1 MKSKR
6 KVISVAAIALI
17 AQANCVH
24 ALAQSNLP
32 LSPSIRQAPM
42 SQATLRGLTTPSNQT
57 QASGRVNSV
66 DVPKQILRSGINI
79 NSRSISPNTAQLGE
93 DLKIIQI
100 ISRMQELRTR
110 VGQNAEPATLS
121 SLSDRQELLE
131 LNQRAQNILIRTA
144 LEIDFVTA
152 EIDAEQNIY
161 SEVLSSFQGSRD
173 KLVARINA
181 GSFILNGALWTVCE
195 ALTIVSPLH
204 PNYAIQ
210 SGIVGI
216 AAGIVPSIASGY
228 ALKAYSG
235 KHKKSEVEPNM
246 LAKIFD
252 RPVTEDIEYPKSV
265 WAFLN
270 TAPAGESTTKT
281 RKEQLIDRWI
291 SDKNI
296 PSFTDKSAT
305 KEIDIITATAA
316 QNKGLSIDN
325 LTVRMVMLE
334 QLQGE
339 LAKMK
344 RMLMELSMAVSAEK
358 EV

>member
-1 MKSKR
+1 MESGSR
-6 KVISVAAIALI
+6 FATICLMVALSATHSS
-17 AQANCVH
+17 CF
-24 ALAQSNLP
+24 P
-32 LSPSIRQAPM
+32 LSPAKAAST
-42 SQATLRGLTTPSNQT
+42 SQI
-57 QASGRVNSV
+57 NSV
-66 DVPKQILRSGINI
+66 EVPKQILRTGINLDSK
-79 NSRSISPNTAQLGE
+79 NVSPNSLQLAQNLN
-93 DLKIIQI
+93 LLPIL
-100 ISRMQELRTR
+100 SRMQELRASISQR
-110 VGQNAEPATLS
+110 SGGNAISSNTLE

-131 LNQRAQNILIRTA
+131 LTQKAQNILIRTS
-144 LEIDFVTA
+144 LEIDFVAA

-173 KLVARINA
+173 KLVARVNA

-195 ALTIVSPLH
+195 ALAIVSPLH

-235 KHKKSEVEPNM
+235 KHKRSEAEPNM
-246 LAKIFD
+246 LAKLFN
-252 RPVTEDIEYPKSV
+252 RPTTQDIEYPKSV

-270 TAPAGESTTKT
+270 TAPAGDTGSSAGKT
-281 RKEQLIDRWI
+281 RKEQLIERWV

-296 PSFTDKSAT
+296 PSFTDKANSAQ
-305 KEIDIITATAA
+305 IDIITASAS
-316 QNKGLSIDN
+316 QKKGLSIDN
-325 LTVRMVMLE
+325 LSLRTVMLE

-339 LAKMK
+339 LVKMK
-344 RMLMELSMAVSAEK
+344 RLLMEIAMVITEEK

>member
-1 MKSKR
+1 MESGR
-6 KVISVAAIALI
+6 RFTAVSLVAAIAV
-17 AQANCVH
+17 AQSILLMSIPA
-24 ALAQSNLP
+24 ALAA
-32 LSPSIRQAPM
+32 APPT
-42 SQATLRGLTTPSNQT
+42 SQT
-57 QASGRVNSV
+57 NSV
-66 DVPKQILRSGINI
+66 EVPKQILRTGINLEAKTV
-79 NSRSISPNTAQLGE
+79 SPNTLQLAQNLN
-93 DLKIIQI
+93 LLPIL
-100 ISRMQELRTR
+100 SRLQELRAR
-110 VGQNAEPATLS
+110 VAQHSGGNTLE

-131 LNQRAQNILIRTA
+131 LTQKAQSILIRTS
-144 LEIDFVTA
+144 LEIDFVLA
-152 EIDAEQNIY
+152 EIDAEQNLY
-161 SEVLSSFQGSRD
+161 SEVLSSLQGSRD

-195 ALTIVSPLH
+195 ALAIVSPLH

-235 KHKKSEVEPNM
+235 KRLKSECEPNM

-252 RPVTEDIEYPKSV
+252 RPINQDIDYPKSV
-265 WAFLN
+265 WSFLN
-270 TAPAGESTTKT
+270 TVPASDGNSAGQT
-281 RKEQLIDRWI
+281 RKEQLIARWI

-296 PSFTDKSAT
+296 PSFTDKASS
-305 KEIDIITATAA
+305 KEIDVITATSP
-316 QNKGLSIDN
+316 QKKGLSIDN
-325 LTVRMVMLE
+325 LNVRMVMLE

-344 RMLMELSMAVSAEK
+344 RLLMEIAMVITEEK

>member
-1 MKSKR
+1 MESGSR
-6 KVISVAAIALI
+6 FATICLMVALSVTHSS
-17 AQANCVH
+17 CF
-24 ALAQSNLP
+24 P
-32 LSPSIRQAPM
+32 LSPAKAAST
-42 SQATLRGLTTPSNQT
+42 SQI
-57 QASGRVNSV
+57 NSV
-66 DVPKQILRSGINI
+66 EVPKQILRTGINLDSK
-79 NSRSISPNTAQLGE
+79 NVSPNSLQLAQNLN
-93 DLKIIQI
+93 LLPIL
-100 ISRMQELRTR
+100 SRMQELRASISQR
-110 VGQNAEPATLS
+110 SGGNAISSNTLD

-131 LNQRAQNILIRTA
+131 LTQKAQNILIRTS
-144 LEIDFVTA
+144 LEIDFVAA

-173 KLVARINA
+173 KLVARVNA

-195 ALTIVSPLH
+195 ALAIVSPLH

-235 KHKKSEVEPNM
+235 KHKRSEAEPNM
-246 LAKIFD
+246 LAKLFN
-252 RPVTEDIEYPKSV
+252 RPTTQDIEYPKSV

-270 TAPAGESTTKT
+270 TAPAGDTGSSAGKT
-281 RKEQLIDRWI
+281 RKEQLIERWV

-296 PSFTDKSAT
+296 PSFTDKANSAQ
-305 KEIDIITATAA
+305 IDIITASAS
-316 QNKGLSIDN
+316 QKKGLSIDN
-325 LTVRMVMLE
+325 LSLRTVMLE

-339 LAKMK
+339 LVKMK
-344 RMLMELSMAVSAEK
+344 RLLMEIAMVITEEK

>member
-1 MKSKR
+1 MWARNKATRISTAKFAVTIR
-6 KVISVAAIALI
+6 FNVICLMAA
-17 AQANCVH
+17 
-24 ALAQSNLP
+24 
-32 LSPSIRQAPM
+32 
-42 SQATLRGLTTPSNQT
+42 LTTGQSTGLPCTAATPTSSQI
-57 QASGRVNSV
+57 NSV
-66 DVPKQILRSGINI
+66 QVPKQILRTGINLDA
-79 NSRSISPNTAQLGE
+79 RTVSPNTLQLAQNLN
-93 DLKIIQI
+93 LLPIL
-100 ISRMQELRTR
+100 SRLQELRAR
-110 VGQNAEPATLS
+110 AAQQNGASTLE

-131 LNQRAQNILIRTA
+131 LTQKAQSILIRTS
-144 LEIDFVTA
+144 LEIDFVVS

-161 SEVLSSFQGSRD
+161 SEVLSSLQGSRD

-235 KHKKSEVEPNM
+235 KQLRSECEPNM
-246 LAKIFD
+246 LAKIFN
-252 RPVTEDIEYPKSV
+252 RPTNQDIEYPKSV

-270 TAPAGESTTKT
+270 TAPAGETGSVSAGKT
-281 RKEQLIDRWI
+281 RKDQLIDRWI

-296 PSFTDKSAT
+296 PSFTDKSNA
-305 KEIDIITATAA
+305 KEIDILTATSS
-316 QNKGLSIDN
+316 QKKGLSIDN
-325 LTVRMVMLE
+325 LNVRLVMLE

-344 RMLMELSMAVSAEK
+344 RLLMEIAMVITDEK

>member
-1 MKSKR
+1 MESSR
-6 KVISVAAIALI
+6 SCATVFLLVALI
-17 AQANCVH
+17 ANQ
-24 ALAQSNLP
+24 NLSLP
-32 LSPSIRQAPM
+32 CAA
-42 SQATLRGLTTPSNQT
+42 ATLSTSRT
-57 QASGRVNSV
+57 NSV
-66 DVPKQILRSGINI
+66 EVPKQILRTGINLET
-79 NSRSISPNTAQLGE
+79 RTVSPNTLQLAQNLN
-93 DLKIIQI
+93 LLPIL
-100 ISRMQELRTR
+100 SRLQELRTK
-110 VGQNAEPATLS
+110 VSKHNTGNSLE

-131 LNQRAQNILIRTA
+131 LTQKAQNILIRTS
-144 LEIDFVTA
+144 LEIDFVLA

-161 SEVLSSFQGSRD
+161 SEVLSSLQGSRD
-173 KLVARINA
+173 KLVTRVNA

-195 ALTIVSPLH
+195 ALAIVSPLH

-235 KHKKSEVEPNM
+235 KRLKSECEPNM

-252 RPVTEDIEYPKSV
+252 RPINPAIDYPKSV
-265 WAFLN
+265 WSFLN
-270 TAPAGESTTKT
+270 TVPASDKDSTVSKT
-281 RKEQLIDRWI
+281 RKEQLIARWV

-296 PSFTDKSAT
+296 PSFTDEANSQ
-305 KEIDIITATAA
+305 EIDFITATAP
-316 QNKGLSIDN
+316 QKKGLSIDHLN
-325 LTVRMVMLE
+325 VRMVMLE

-344 RMLMELSMAVSAEK
+344 RLLLEIAMVITEEK